1 MKKHT
6 VTAALAGLL
15 VLSSAVPTLAAEA
28 KPATGIQVW
37 VDGKK
42 EAYKIA
48 PIVRNK
54 QVLIPL
60 RQLAS
65 SLGIPLDS
73 KHITFNTARQS
84 TTIRYDQA
92 TVVLVSGSPEAQING
107 IKVPLSTSTIL
118 TKQGVTYVPVD
129 VVKEAWGKQVI
140 WDPASQTVQIGVSN
154 KDKVVE
160 ILKSFETGDTKAA
173 ETWISKDQY
182 IQHNLSFASGRDA
195 LLKGISQLKEANT
208 NIEIHRVLQD
218 GNFVAVHYKTTIA
231 GKSSI
236 VFDIFRFDSNGKIVE
251 HWDNIQDSAPA
262 NPSGR
267 TMIDGATQITDRN
280 QTEKNKELIRKF
292 VDDILVGK
300 NRAALE
306 SYYNGDHYIQH
317 NPFFGDGVSVLKQL
331 FPAANGN
338 QGNSS
343 GYDKVHMVIGEGNFV
358 LAVSETKSPEGNMT
372 AVYDMWRVENG
383 KVAEHWDVVQD
394 IPAKAEWKNT
404 NGKF

>member
-15 VLSSAVPTLAAEA
+15 VLSSAVPALAAEV

-48 PIVRNK
+48 PIVRNQ

-60 RQLAS
+60 RQLAT

-118 TKQGVTYVPVD
+118 TKQGITYVPVD
-129 VVKEAWGKQVI
+129 VVKEAWGKQVT
-140 WDPASQTVQIGVSN
+140 WDPASQTIQIGVSN

-182 IQHNLSFASGRDA
+182 IQHNLSVPNGRDG
-195 LLKGISQLKEANT
+195 LLLISQLKGANAQV
-208 NIEIHRVLQD
+208 EIQRVLQD
-218 GNFVAVHYKTTIA
+218 GNYVAVHYKESIA

-262 NPSGR
+262 NPSGH
-267 TMIDGATQITDRN
+267 TMIDGTTQITDRN
-280 QTEKNKELIRKF
+280 QTETNKTLIRKF
-292 VDDILVGK
+292 VDDVLVGK

-306 SYYNGDHYIQH
+306 SYYNGDQYIQH
-317 NPFFGDGVSVLKQL
+317 NPLFGDGVSNLKQA
-331 FPAANGN
+331 FSAAGS
-338 QGNSS
+338 QGASF
-343 GYDKVHMVIGEGNFV
+343 GYDQVHMVIGEGNFV
-358 LAVSETKSPEGNMT
+358 LVVSEIKSPNGSS
-372 AVYDMWRVENG
+372 AGVYDLFRVENG

-394 IPAKAEWKNT
+394 VPAKAEWKNT

>member
-15 VLSSAVPTLAAEA
+15 VLSSAVPALAAEV

-42 EAYKIA
+42 ETYKIA
-48 PIVRNK
+48 PVVQNQ

-92 TVVLVSGSPEAQING
+92 TVVLVSGNPEAQING
-107 IKVPLSTSTIL
+107 IKVPLSTSPIL

-129 VVKEAWGKQVI
+129 VIKEAWGKQVT
-140 WDPASQTVQIGVSN
+140 WDPASQTVQIGISN

-173 ETWISKDQY
+173 EAWVSKDQY
-182 IQHNLSFASGRDA
+182 IQHNLGFASGRDG
-195 LLKGISQLKEANT
+195 LLQGISQLKGANAHVD
-208 NIEIHRVLQD
+208 IHRVIQD
-218 GNFVAVHYKTTIA
+218 GNYVTVHYQVDLGSKPNV
-231 GKSSI
+231 

-251 HWDNIQDSAPA
+251 HWDNIQELAPA
-262 NPSGR
+262 NPSGH
-267 TMIDGATQITDRN
+267 TMIDGTTEITDLN
-280 QTEKNKELIRKF
+280 KTEANKALIRKF
-292 VDDILVGK
+292 VDDVLVGK

-317 NPFFGDGVSVLKQL
+317 NPFFGDGVANLKQA
-331 FPAANGN
+331 FSAGGSEGA
-338 QGNSS
+338 SF
-343 GYDKVHMVIGEGNFV
+343 GYDQVHMVIGEGNFV
-358 LAVSETKSPEGNMT
+358 LVVSEIKPAKGN
-372 AVYDMWRVENG
+372 AAAIYDLFRVENG
-383 KVAEHWDVVQD
+383 KVAEHWDVGQD
-394 IPAKAEWKNT
+394 IPPKSEWKNT

>member
-15 VLSSAVPTLAAEA
+15 VLSSAVPALAAEV

-60 RQLAS
+60 RQLAF
-65 SLGIPLDS
+65 SLGIPLDA

-140 WDPASQTVQIGVSN
+140 WDPASQTLQIGVNN

-173 ETWISKDQY
+173 EAWISKDQY
-182 IQHNLSFASGRDA
+182 IQHNPSFASGRDA
-195 LLKGISQLKEANT
+195 FLQGISQSKGANVLV
-208 NIEIHRVLQD
+208 EIQRVIQD
-218 GNFVAVHYKTTIA
+218 GNVVAVHYKKSIA
-231 GKSSI
+231 GKTSI
-236 VFDIFRFDSNGKIVE
+236 AFDIFRFDSNGKIVE
-251 HWDNIQDSAPA
+251 HWDNVQDSAPA
-262 NPSGR
+262 NPSGH
-267 TMIDGATQITDRN
+267 TMIDGATQIADFN
-280 QTEKNKELIRKF
+280 QTETNKALIRKF
-292 VDDILVGK
+292 VDDVLVGK

-306 SYYNGDHYIQH
+306 SYYNGDQYIQH
-317 NPFFGDGVSVLKQL
+317 NPLFGDGVSKLKQA
-331 FPAANGN
+331 FSAAGS
-338 QGNSS
+338 QGASF
-343 GYDKVHMVIGEGNFV
+343 GYDQVHMVIGEGNFV
-358 LAVSETKSPEGNMT
+358 LVVSELTSPKGT
-372 AVYDMWRVENG
+372 SAAVYDLFRVENG
-383 KVAEHWDVVQD
+383 KVAEHWDVVQEV
-394 IPAKAEWKNT
+394 PAKTEWKNT

>member
-15 VLSSAVPTLAAEA
+15 VLSSAVPALAAEV
-28 KPATGIQVW
+28 KPATGTQVW

-42 EAYKIA
+42 ETYKIA
-48 PIVRNK
+48 PIVQNQ

-84 TTIRYDQA
+84 TTIRYDQT
-92 TVVLVSGSPEAQING
+92 TVVLVSGNPEAQING
-107 IKVPLSTSTIL
+107 IKVPLSTSPIL

-129 VVKEAWGKQVI
+129 VIKEAWGKQVT

-195 LLKGISQLKEANT
+195 LLQGISQLKGANVQV
-208 NIEIHRVLQD
+208 EIHRVIQD
-218 GNFVAVHYKTTIA
+218 GDYVAVHYKETDA
-231 GKSSI
+231 GKAR
-236 VFDIFRFDSNGKIVE
+236 VLFDIFRFDKNGKIVE
-251 HWDNIQDSAPA
+251 HWDNSQELAPA

-267 TMIDGATQITDRN
+267 TMIDGTTQITDRN
-280 QTEKNKELIRKF
+280 RTEANKTLIRKF

-317 NPFFGDGVSVLKQL
+317 NPLFGDGVSNLKQA
-331 FPAANGN
+331 FSAAGS
-338 QGNSS
+338 QGASF
-343 GYDKVHMVIGEGNFV
+343 GYDQVHMVIGEGNFV
-358 LAVSETKSPEGNMT
+358 LVVSEIKSPQGTST

-394 IPAKAEWKNT
+394 VPPKAEWKNT

>member
-15 VLSSAVPTLAAEA
+15 VLSSAVPALAAEV

-42 EAYKIA
+42 EAYQIA

-84 TTIRYDQA
+84 TTIRYGQA

-129 VVKEAWGKQVI
+129 VVKEAWGKQVT
-140 WDPASQTVQIGVSN
+140 WDPASQTVQIGISN

-173 ETWISKDQY
+173 ETWVSKDQY
-182 IQHNLSFASGRDA
+182 IQHNLSFANGREG
-195 LLKGISQLKEANT
+195 LIEGIKQMKGANT
-208 NIEIHRVLQD
+208 QVDIQRIIQD
-218 GNFVAVHYKTTIA
+218 GDYVAVHYKETDD
-231 GKSSI
+231 GKPS
-236 VFDIFRFDSNGKIVE
+236 VLFDIFRFDKNGKIVE
-251 HWDNIQDSAPA
+251 HWDNSQELAPA

-267 TMIDGATQITDRN
+267 TMIDGT
-280 QTEKNKELIRKF
+280 TEISDLNKTEANKALIRKF
-292 VDDILVGK
+292 VDDVLVGK

-306 SYYNGDHYIQH
+306 SYFNGDHYIQH
-317 NPFFGDGVSVLKQL
+317 NSFFGDGVSVIKQL
-331 FPAANGN
+331 FPAADGN

-358 LAVSETKSPEGNMT
+358 LVVSETKSPEGNTT

-394 IPAKAEWKNT
+394 VPAKAEWKNT

>member
-15 VLSSAVPTLAAEA
+15 VLSSAVPALAADV

-60 RQLAS
+60 RQLAT
-65 SLGIPLDS
+65 SLGIPLDA

-140 WDPASQTVQIGVSN
+140 WDPASQTLQIGVSN

-160 ILKSFETGDTKAA
+160 ILKSFETGNTKAA
-173 ETWISKDQY
+173 EAWISKDQY
-182 IQHNLSFASGRDA
+182 IQHNPSFASGRDA
-195 LLKGISQLKEANT
+195 FLQGISQSKGANVLV
-208 NIEIHRVLQD
+208 EVQRVIQD
-218 GNFVAVHYKTTIA
+218 GNDVAVHYKKSIA
-231 GKSSI
+231 GKTSI
-236 VFDIFRFDSNGKIVE
+236 GFDIFRFDSNGKIVE
-251 HWDNIQDSAPA
+251 HWDNMQDSAPT
-262 NPSGR
+262 NPSGH
-267 TMIDGATQITDRN
+267 TMIDGTTQITDLN
-280 QTEKNKELIRKF
+280 QTETNKTLIRKF
-292 VDDILVGK
+292 VDDVLVGK

-306 SYYNGDHYIQH
+306 SYYSGDQYIQH
-317 NPFFGDGVSVLKQL
+317 NPLFGDGVSSLKQAL
-331 FPAANGN
+331 SAAG
-338 QGNSS
+338 QGASI
-343 GYDKVHMVIGEGNFV
+343 GYDQVHMVLGEGNFV
-358 LAVSETKSPEGNMT
+358 LVVSELKSPKGT
-372 AVYDMWRVENG
+372 SAAVYDLFRVENG
-383 KVAEHWDVVQD
+383 KIAEHWDVVQE
-394 IPAKAEWKNT
+394 IPAKTEWKNT

>member
-15 VLSSAVPTLAAEA
+15 VLSSAVPALAAEV

-42 EAYKIA
+42 EAYQIA

-84 TTIRYDQA
+84 TTIRYGQA

-129 VVKEAWGKQVI
+129 VVKEAWGKQVT
-140 WDPASQTVQIGVSN
+140 WDPASQTVQIGISN

-160 ILKSFETGDTKAA
+160 ILTSFETGDTKAA
-173 ETWISKDQY
+173 ETWVSKDQY
-182 IQHNLSFASGRDA
+182 IQHNLSFANGREG
-195 LLKGISQLKEANT
+195 LIEGIKQMKGANT
-208 NIEIHRVLQD
+208 QVDIQRIIQD
-218 GNFVAVHYKTTIA
+218 GDYVAVHYKETDD
-231 GKSSI
+231 GKPS
-236 VFDIFRFDSNGKIVE
+236 VLFDIFRFDKNGKIVE
-251 HWDNIQDSAPA
+251 HWDNSQELAPA

-267 TMIDGATQITDRN
+267 TMIDGTTEITDLN
-280 QTEKNKELIRKF
+280 KTEANKALIRKF
-292 VDDILVGK
+292 VDDVLVGK

-317 NPFFGDGVSVLKQL
+317 NPFFGDGVANLKQA
-331 FPAANGN
+331 FPAVSTTGTT
-338 QGNSS
+338 S
-343 GYDKVHMVIGEGNFV
+343 GYDKVHMIIGEGNFV
-358 LAVSETKSPEGNMT
+358 LVVSEAKTPQGTSG
-372 AVYDMWRVENG
+372 AVYDLFRVENG

-394 IPAKAEWKNT
+394 IPSKSEWKNT

>member
-15 VLSSAVPTLAAEA
+15 VLSSAVPALAAEV

-42 EAYKIA
+42 ETYKIA
-48 PIVRNK
+48 PIVQNQ

-92 TVVLVSGSPEAQING
+92 TVVLVSGNPEAQING
-107 IKVPLSTSTIL
+107 IKVPLSTSPIL
-118 TKQGVTYVPVD
+118 TKQGITYVPVD
-129 VVKEAWGKQVI
+129 VIKEAWGKQVT

-182 IQHNLSFASGRDA
+182 IQHNLGFADGREA
-195 LLKGISQLKEANT
+195 LIEGIRQMKGANT
-208 NIEIHRVLQD
+208 QVDIQRVIQD
-218 GNFVAVHYKTTIA
+218 GDYVAVHYKETDA
-231 GKSSI
+231 GKPS
-236 VFDIFRFDSNGKIVE
+236 VLFDIFRFDKNGKIVE
-251 HWDNIQDSAPA
+251 HWDNSQELAPA

-267 TMIDGATQITDRN
+267 TMIDGTTQITDRN
-280 QTEKNKELIRKF
+280 RTKANKTLIRKF

-306 SYYNGDHYIQH
+306 SYYNGDHYLQH
-317 NPFFGDGVSVLKQL
+317 NPLFGDGVSILKQA
-331 FPAANGN
+331 FSAGGG
-338 QGNSS
+338 QGASF
-343 GYDKVHMVIGEGNFV
+343 GYDQVHMVIGEGNFV
-358 LAVSETKSPEGNMT
+358 LVVSEIKSPQGTST

-394 IPAKAEWKNT
+394 VPPKAEWKNT

>member
-15 VLSSAVPTLAAEA
+15 VLSSAVPALAADV

-42 EAYKIA
+42 EAYNIA

-60 RQLAS
+60 RQLAT
-65 SLGIPLDS
+65 SLGIPLDA

-129 VVKEAWGKQVI
+129 VAKEAWGKQVI
-140 WDPASQTVQIGVSN
+140 WDPASQTLQIGVSN

-173 ETWISKDQY
+173 EAWISKDQY
-182 IQHNLSFASGRDA
+182 IQHNPSFASGRDA
-195 LLKGISQLKEANT
+195 FLQGISQSKGANVLV
-208 NIEIHRVLQD
+208 EVQRVIQD
-218 GNFVAVHYKTTIA
+218 GNDVAVHYKKSIA
-231 GKSSI
+231 GKTSI
-236 VFDIFRFDSNGKIVE
+236 AFDIFRFDSNGKIVE
-251 HWDNIQDSAPA
+251 HWDNMQDSAPT
-262 NPSGR
+262 NPSGH
-267 TMIDGATQITDRN
+267 TMIDGTTQVTDLN
-280 QTEKNKELIRKF
+280 QTETNKTLIRKF
-292 VDDILVGK
+292 VDDVLVGK

-306 SYYNGDHYIQH
+306 SYYNGDQYIQH
-317 NPFFGDGVSVLKQL
+317 NPLFGDGVSSLKQAL
-331 FPAANGN
+331 SATG
-338 QGNSS
+338 QGASI
-343 GYDKVHMVIGEGNFV
+343 GYDQVHMVLGEGNFV
-358 LAVSETKSPEGNMT
+358 LVVSELKSPKGISA
-372 AVYDMWRVENG
+372 AVYDLFRVENG
-383 KVAEHWDVVQD
+383 KIAEHWDVVQE
-394 IPAKAEWKNT
+394 IPAKTEWKNT

>member
-15 VLSSAVPTLAAEA
+15 VLSSAVPALAAEV

-48 PIVRNK
+48 PVVQNQ

-92 TVVLVSGSPEAQING
+92 TVVLVSGDPEAQING
-107 IKVPLSTSTIL
+107 IKVPLSTSPIL
-118 TKQGVTYVPVD
+118 TKQGITYVPVD
-129 VVKEAWGKQVI
+129 VVKEAWGKQVT

-182 IQHNLSFASGRDA
+182 IQHNLGFASGRDA
-195 LLKGISQLKEANT
+195 LLQGISQLKGANVQV
-208 NIEIHRVLQD
+208 EIHRVIQD
-218 GNFVAVHYKTTIA
+218 DNYVAVHYKESIA
-231 GKSSI
+231 GKTSI

-267 TMIDGATQITDRN
+267 TMIDGTTQITDRN
-280 QTEKNKELIRKF
+280 QTEKNKTLIRKF

-317 NPFFGDGVSVLKQL
+317 NPLFGDGVSGLKQA
-331 FPAANGN
+331 FSAAGS
-338 QGNSS
+338 QGASF
-343 GYDKVHMVIGEGNFV
+343 GYDQVHMVIGEGNFV
-358 LAVSETKSPEGNMT
+358 LVVSEIKSPQGTST

-383 KVAEHWDVVQD
+383 KVAEHWDVVQNV
-394 IPAKAEWKNT
+394 PPKAEWKNT

>member
-15 VLSSAVPTLAAEA
+15 VLSSAVPALAAEI

-48 PIVRNK
+48 PIVQNK

-92 TVVLVSGSPEAQING
+92 TVVLVSGNPEAQING
-107 IKVPLSTSTIL
+107 IKVPLSTSPIL
-118 TKQGVTYVPVD
+118 TKQGITYVPVD
-129 VVKEAWGKQVI
+129 VIKEAWGKQVT

-182 IQHNLSFASGRDA
+182 IQHNLGFASGRDA
-195 LLKGISQLKEANT
+195 LLQGISQLKGANVQV
-208 NIEIHRVLQD
+208 EIHRVIQD
-218 GNFVAVHYKTTIA
+218 GDYVAVHYKETDA
-231 GKSSI
+231 GKPS
-236 VFDIFRFDSNGKIVE
+236 VLFDIFRFDKNGKIVE
-251 HWDNIQDSAPA
+251 HWDNSQALAPA

-267 TMIDGATQITDRN
+267 TMIDGTTQITDRN
-280 QTEKNKELIRKF
+280 QTEKNKTLIRKF

-317 NPFFGDGVSVLKQL
+317 NPLFGDGVSGLKQA
-331 FPAANGN
+331 FSAAGG
-338 QGNSS
+338 QGASF
-343 GYDKVHMVIGEGNFV
+343 GYDQVHMVIGEGNFV
-358 LAVSETKSPEGNMT
+358 LVVSEIKSPQGTST

-394 IPAKAEWKNT
+394 VPPKAEWKNT